1 MSLVL
6 NTGVYPPLMETRRL
20 MLEQAGHTVI
30 TAGEDQEIVIACQQY
45 RFDVAVIG
53 QSAPPKLKRHL
64 FSLIRRECASAKILE
79 LVTPDVDKALQA
91 ADSWLELPS
100 LVPYALAKR
109 VNELAEGEKGNATS

>member
-30 TAGEDQEIVIACQQY
+30 TAGEDQEIVIACQQH

-109 VNELAEGEKGNATS
+109 VDELAKGKKGNATS

>member
-30 TAGEDQEIVIACQQY
+30 TAGEDQAIVIACQQY

-109 VNELAEGEKGNATS
+109 VDELAKGEKGNATS

>member
-100 LVPYALAKR
+100 LLPYALAKR
-109 VNELAEGEKGNATS
+109 VDELAKGEKGNATS